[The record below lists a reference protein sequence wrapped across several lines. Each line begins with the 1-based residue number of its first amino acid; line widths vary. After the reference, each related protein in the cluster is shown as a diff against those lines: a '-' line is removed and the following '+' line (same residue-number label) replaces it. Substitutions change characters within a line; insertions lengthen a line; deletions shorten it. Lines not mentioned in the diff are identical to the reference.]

1 MIRLPATDL
10 DDYKHGIQHFYGVK
24 PGNYAK
30 GQRVILYNGN
40 DQALFRI
47 EDVLHI
53 DGMLK
58 LGLRR
63 VENVKNQ

>member
-1 MIRLPATDL
+1 MIRLPASDL
-10 DDYKHGIQHFYGVK
+10 EDFKRGIKHFYGVK
-24 PGNYAK
+24 QGNYAK

-40 DQALFRI
+40 DQALFI
-47 EDVLHI
+47 IDDLFPI

-63 VENVKNQ
+63 SQHGT

>member
-10 DDYKHGIQHFYGVK
+10 DDYKHGIKHFYGVK
-24 PGNYAK
+24 PDNYAK
-30 GQRVILYNGN
+30 GQRVILYNDN

-63 VENVKNQ
+63 DENAEN